1 MLSYFS
7 QYSPQGLMP
16 QFLPGLQGA
25 GWAQMSPGLS
35 PGLLGQPGIHS
46 GYGPHAHSGASQ
58 VITLLGHLAQQIA
71 VQGSVAQQQGAVAQ
85 QIGIALYQ
93 LSQHLAQGAQG
104 YPAAALDAGYGQYP
118 HLYGGVGQPFGQQFF
133 GQPFGQQPFGQQPFG
148 QQSFGQQPFGQQ
160 PFGQQ
165 PFGQQPF
172 AQGPFAT
179 SQTGAWALNR
189 PPTIN

>member
-7 QYSPQGLMP
+7 QYSPQGFMP

-25 GWAQMSPGLS
+25 GWAQMSPGLN

-46 GYGPHAHSGASQ
+46 GYLPHAHSGPSQ

-104 YPAAALDAGYGQYP
+104 LPPGALDAGYGQQPYP
-118 HLYGGVGQPFGQQFF
+118 FGGV
-133 GQPFGQQPFGQQPFG
+133 GQQPFG
-148 QQSFGQQPFGQQ
+148 QQSFGQPFGQQSFAFGQQPFGQQPYGQQ

-172 AQGPFAT
+172 AQGPFGT
-179 SQTGAWALNR
+179 SQTGSWAMNR
-189 PPTIN
+189 PQTIN